1 METDLLIIGGGPAGL
16 HAALTADRAGARVV
30 VADESFSLGG
40 QLRQQTQWFSN
51 LPGQYGYGKKRGTWV
66 NEQLINQVGA
76 SNVQVLKKHTMIGS
90 YLNGNIGVSDGDKTF
105 EIQSRKS
112 IIAPGAQEEAK
123 VFPGWTLPGVMTA
136 GAAQILINREKVL
149 PGKRAVMVG
158 SNDFSLEVA
167 RQLNSCGI
175 TVEAIV
181 EEKNQIICSDGELV
195 KTVENVPVY
204 TNSTIEIVTGAGEVE
219 HVVIQTPDGL
229 KEVNAD
235 LVCIANGFS
244 PILEPFEIMNC
255 HFVYQKELGGWLAAY
270 NIHLQTTNPSCYIA
284 GNAAGITDF
293 GSILLTG
300 EIAALSALEAMGF
313 ISSAEGDEQKSR
325 CWRELANLE
334 SEKVLKARTEMIAD
348 YHQKHELNL
357 PDYFMKIRG
366 GKMYG

>member
-1 METDLLIIGGGPAGL
+1 M
-16 HAALTADRAGARVV
+16 
-30 VADESFSLGG
+30 
-40 QLRQQTQWFSN
+40 
-51 LPGQYGYGKKRGTWV
+51 
-66 NEQLINQVGA
+66 NEQLINQVEA

-90 YLNGNIGVSDGDKTF
+90 YLNGNIGVSDGDKTY
-105 EIQSRKS
+105 EINSRKN

-149 PGKRAVMVG
+149 PGKRVVMVG

-167 RQLNSCGI
+167 RQLNACGI
-175 TVEAIV
+175 TVAAIV
-181 EEKNQIICSDGELV
+181 EETNCSDGELV

-204 TNSTIEIVTGAGEVE
+204 KDSSIEIVTGAGEVE

-270 NIHLQTTNPSCYIA
+270 NIHLQTTNPS
-284 GNAAGITDF
+284 
-293 GSILLTG
+293 
-300 EIAALSALEAMGF
+300 
-313 ISSAEGDEQKSR
+313 
-325 CWRELANLE
+325 
-334 SEKVLKARTEMIAD
+334 
-348 YHQKHELNL
+348 
-357 PDYFMKIRG
+357 
-366 GKMYG
+366 